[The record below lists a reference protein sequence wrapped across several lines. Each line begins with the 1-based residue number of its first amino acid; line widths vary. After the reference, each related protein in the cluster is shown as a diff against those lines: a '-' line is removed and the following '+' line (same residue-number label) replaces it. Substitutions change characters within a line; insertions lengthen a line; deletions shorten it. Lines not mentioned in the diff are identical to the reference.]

1 MEGSDNVKG
10 KLKIIFS
17 LFLLMMMSLFSSTI
31 QANDQKGSILISLKD
46 TEKLVDKTGVQF
58 EIAKVANYI
67 NGSFETINGLDI
79 DFNMVETAEQME
91 LVAYEI
97 RNEVNY
103 EQSAVTDQNGQVY
116 INDLSVGL
124 YLVNMKESG
133 SYENITPFLVSVP
146 MFDEVEKVFKYE
158 VKVIPKSEPYP
169 QFVVHKI
176 DSMNHNHILYKDFE
190 FAVYKDKDCT
200 EKITSLTTDIS
211 YGVAS
216 FIMKKEGKIYLK
228 EVKAPDGYS
237 LSKEVITIELN
248 KNKVLINGKVS
259 KPEFGNIHHILFK
272 NTLVNVKVP
281 TGDYRNIGLLITIL
295 FGSGMMIVVLDRMKK
310 KGTVN

>member
-1 MEGSDNVKG
+1 MKK
-10 KLKIIFS
+10 KLIILFG
-17 LFLLMMMSLFSSTI
+17 LFLLMIVTLFGTNVK
-31 QANDQKGSILISLKD
+31 ANEQKGSILIRLKD
-46 TEKLVDKTGVQF
+46 TEKLVDKSGVQF

-79 DFNMVETAEQME
+79 DFNKVETAEQME

-97 RNEVNY
+97 RNEISY
-103 EQSAVTDQNGQVY
+103 EQTAVTDQNGQVY

-146 MFDEVEKVFKYE
+146 MFDEVEKVFKYD
-158 VKVIPKSEPYP
+158 VKAIPKTEPFP
-169 QFVVHKI
+169 QFIVHKI
-176 DSMNHNHILYKDFE
+176 DSFTNNYIKYKDFE
-190 FAVYKDKDCT
+190 FAVFSDRDCT
-200 EKITSLTTDIS
+200 DKVATLMTDKMQGIASITL
-211 YGVAS
+211 
-216 FIMKKEGKIYLK
+216 KKEGTLYLK

-237 LSKEVITIELN
+237 LSKEVITIEFN

-281 TGDYRNIGLLITIL
+281 TGDYRNIGLLIGIL
-295 FGSGMMIVVLDRMKK
+295 LGSGMMIIVLDRMKK
-310 KGTVN
+310 KGNVN

>member
-1 MEGSDNVKG
+1 MKG
-10 KLKIIFS
+10 KFKILLC
-17 LFLLMMMSLFSSTI
+17 LFVLMNICSFGNGI
-31 QANDQKGSILISLKD
+31 KANEQEGSILISLKD
-46 TEKLVDKTGVQF
+46 SEKLVDKSGVQF

-67 NGSFETINGLDI
+67 DGSFETINGLDI
-79 DFNMVETAEQME
+79 DFNKVETAEQME

-97 RNEVNY
+97 RNEVSY
-103 EQSAVTDQNGQVY
+103 EQTAVTDQNGQVY

-158 VKVIPKSEPYP
+158 VKVIPKSEPFP

-176 DSMNHNHILYKDFE
+176 DSMNNNHILYNDFE
-190 FAVYKDKDCT
+190 FAVFSDRDCT
-200 EKITSLTTDIS
+200 DKVATLTTDKMQGI
-211 YGVAS
+211 AS
-216 FIMKKEGKIYLK
+216 FTLRKEGTLYLK

-237 LSKEVITIELN
+237 LSNEVITIEFN

-259 KPEFGNIHHILFK
+259 KPEYGNIHHILFK

-281 TGDYRNIGLLITIL
+281 TGDYRNIGLLVGIL
-295 FGSGMMIVVLDRMKK
+295 LGSGMMIVVLDRMKK
-310 KGTVN
+310 ERKES